1 MDKIIANLNQGKVPP
16 CYLLYGEEEY
26 LIAENVGRIIDKLV
40 PEADRDFSLF
50 SLDGED
56 ADTEDLLKLID
67 TPSLLGNRKV
77 VVVKNSALFS
87 SRHNTADII
96 QKIIS
101 NIDDRPD
108 KAAKYFHGFLKISGI
123 SLEDLQNNGW
133 RKISDEQW
141 REIIEGGYGAQ
152 ELEKWLPRILEIYDD
167 AAFKTRATERGE
179 DDAERIMMLAAAT
192 GNCVI
197 FTAPLVDKRKKLFKM
212 IAEADAA
219 VYCGKSSSPAAQKDN
234 LIKEAQHLLQNNGKK
249 MSPAAWTELGKKTG
263 WDLRRSLAELEK
275 LIFFIGEREIIDQ
288 NDVIELVGKTK
299 EDSVFDLTSA
309 LGQKNIAAALSALK
323 ALLEQGMHPLM
334 ILTML
339 AREVRLLIQA
349 RILLDKKM
357 LPPCKTNA
365 EYGWFQKN
373 VYPLIAARK
382 EKNNVMADLIF
393 GQHPFVIYNAWKNC
407 GNFSFSTL
415 TGLLND
421 LLEIDLALKSSG
433 ADPRI
438 LLEKF
443 LVNAYAANDGKTTV
457 SQGRPTP
464 S

>member
-1 MDKIIANLNQGKVPP
+1 LEKIIANLNQGKVSP
-16 CYLLYGEEEY
+16 CYLLYGDEEY
-26 LIAENVGRIIDKLV
+26 LIAESVDRIIDKLV
-40 PEADRDFSLF
+40 PETDRDFSLF
-50 SLDGED
+50 FLDGED
-56 ADTEDLLKLID
+56 AETEDLLKLIE
-67 TPSLLGNRKV
+67 TTSLLGNRKV

-101 NIDDRPD
+101 NIDDYPD
-108 KAAKYFHGFLKISGI
+108 KAAKYFHVFLKISGM

-133 RKISDEQW
+133 KKISDEQW
-141 REIIEGGYGAQ
+141 REILEGENGAQ
-152 ELEKWLPRILEIYDD
+152 DLEKWLPRILEICTN
-167 AAFKTRATERGE
+167 AAFKTRAPEGGE

-197 FTAPLVDKRKKLFKM
+197 FTAPMVDKRKKLFKM
-212 IAEADAA
+212 IAESGAA
-219 VYCGKSSSPAAQKDN
+219 VYCGKSASAAAQKDN
-234 LIKEAQHLLQNNGKK
+234 LIKEAQHLLQKYGKK

-275 LIFFIGEREIIDQ
+275 LIFFTGEREIIEQ
-288 NDVIELVGKTK
+288 NDVLELVGKTK

-339 AREVRLLIQA
+339 ARELRLLIQA
-349 RILLDKKM
+349 GILLDKKI

-373 VYPLIAARK
+373 VYPLIADRK
-382 EKNNVMADLIF
+382 EKSNITADLIF
-393 GQHPFVIYNAWKNC
+393 SQHPFVIYNAWKNC
-407 GNFSFSTL
+407 GNFSLSKL
-415 TGLLND
+415 TDLLHD

-443 LVNAYAANDGKTTV
+443 LVCACAAYDGKKTLN
-457 SQGRPTP
+457 Q
-464 S
+464 